1 MSIIHCLTIVL
12 SFARTA
18 NLFIEESTSQRVS
31 GTVQKKLKIVWR
43 ILPNSETVTFF
54 EEWKLTYPS
63 DNSHYSP
70 FTPPPPP
77 KWHHCYHFWPWKYQK
92 WSWNRIIK
100 WFHFIIIP
108 SFADHPN
115 SWKIKI
121 KTKYCKDQHCDNN

>member
-70 FTPPPPP
+70 FTPPPPLP
-77 KWHHCYHFWPWKYQK
+77 Q
-92 WSWNRIIK
+92 NDIIV
-100 WFHFIIIP
+100 IIFDP
-108 SFADHPN
+108 GN
-115 SWKIKI
+115 IKNGHEI
-121 KTKYCKDQHCDNN
+121 E